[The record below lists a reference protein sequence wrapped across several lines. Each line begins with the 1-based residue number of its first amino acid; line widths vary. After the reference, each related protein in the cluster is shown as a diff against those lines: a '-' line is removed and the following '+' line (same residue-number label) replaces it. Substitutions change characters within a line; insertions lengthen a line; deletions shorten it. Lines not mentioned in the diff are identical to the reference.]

1 MGNQE
6 NDTICGGEGNDLIS
20 GNEQSDVLAGCAGN
34 DTIYGGKDNDTITGG
49 KSDDIL
55 YGDLGSDSLIG
66 GSGNDIFV
74 LKAGYGFDTIGD
86 FTIGQDSIG
95 LTGGLSFSQLD
106 FTENERGT
114 IIKNLL
120 TGEQL
125 AVTIGV
131 TKSAIASAS
140 FLLI

>member
-1 MGNQE
+1 MK
-6 NDTICGGEGNDLIS
+6 
-20 GNEQSDVLAGCAGN
+20 AY
-34 DTIYGGKDNDTITGG
+34 DTIYGGKDNDTLTGG
-49 KSDDIL
+49 KDHDIL
-55 YGDLGSDSLIG
+55 YGDLGNDSLIG

-86 FTIGQDSIG
+86 FNIAEDRIG
-95 LTGGLSFSQLD
+95 LTGGLTFSQLD

-125 AVTIGV
+125 AVTLGLS
-131 TKSAIASAS
+131 KSAITSAS
-140 FLLI
+140 FSADLGRKIEVDRGYKLCDRFPILPVAI